1 MRLNLLKFVYRG
13 LLTGMPMSTYNPITK
28 HNFVAPVEIPPYS
41 TYVNFKLDSPQVSTL
56 TNYIHEYNPDL
67 SIVPIKL
74 LEKDDHEDYY
84 LSVNIYNCTTPIM
97 SNNLNITRCELNT
110 YVRNKQG
117 EIGTLI
123 LDYTSNQ
130 ISMDPVS
137 IFKKPQPTEIIL
149 DDIYVKSYISSDEDQ
164 IELKLTYDLIHEQS
178 KELSDSLIEYTD
190 KVFYKNGI
198 YDKVYYDSSLTHPV
212 TLFPAYFY
220 NFSFTYRDMEFKRID
235 SLFYFHNPLKF
246 VGSMWDNLYE
256 VEE

>member
-13 LLTGMPMSTYNPITK
+13 LLTGMPMFTYNPITK

-41 TYVNFKLDSPQVSTL
+41 TYINFKLEPNQVSSL
-56 TNYIHEYNPDL
+56 NEYIHEFNSEL

-74 LEKDDHEDYY
+74 FKNDEYEDYY

-97 SNNLNITRCELNT
+97 SNDLNITRCELNT
-110 YVRNKQG
+110 YIQNKQG

-137 IFKKPQPTEIIL
+137 IFKKPQSTKIIL
-149 DDIYVKSYISSDEDQ
+149 NDIYITSEVNSEDDQ
-164 IELKLTYDLIHEQS
+164 IKLDLTYDLIRDQS
-178 KELSDSLIEYTD
+178 LELSDSLIEFTD

-198 YDKVYYDSSLTHPV
+198 YDKVYYDSSVTNPV
-212 TLFPAYFY
+212 TLFPSYYY
-220 NFSFTYRDMEFKRID
+220 NFSFIYRDLEFEKVD
-235 SLFYFHNPLKF
+235 SIFYFRNPLKF
-246 VGSMWDNLYE
+246 VGSMWDNLYTIKE
-256 VEE
+256 

>member
-13 LLTGMPMSTYNPITK
+13 LLTGMPMFTYNPITK

-41 TYVNFKLDSPQVSTL
+41 TYINFKLEPEQVSSL
-56 TNYIHEYNPDL
+56 SNYVHEFNPEL

-74 LEKDDHEDYY
+74 LKDDEYEDYY

-110 YVRNKQG
+110 YIQNKQG

-137 IFKKPQPTEIIL
+137 IFKKPQKTEIIL
-149 DDIYVKSYISSDEDQ
+149 DNIYVRTQVYSQEDQ
-164 IELKLTYDLIHEQS
+164 INLNFTYDLIRDES
-178 KELSDSLIEYTD
+178 LDLSDSLIEFTD
-190 KVFYKNGI
+190 KVFYKNGV
-198 YDKVYYDSSLTHPV
+198 YDKVYYDSSVTNSL
-212 TLFPAYFY
+212 TLFPSYYY
-220 NFSFTYRDMEFKRID
+220 NFTFKYRDLEFKKIN
-235 SLFYFHNPLKF
+235 SIFYFRNSLKF
-246 VGSMWDNLYE
+246 VGSMWDNLYTIN
-256 VEE
+256 

>member
-13 LLTGMPMSTYNPITK
+13 LLTGMPMFTYNPITK

-41 TYVNFKLDSPQVSTL
+41 TYINFKLEPEQVSSL
-56 TNYIHEYNPDL
+56 SNYVHEFNPEL

-74 LEKDDHEDYY
+74 LKDDENKDYY

-110 YVRNKQG
+110 YIQNKQG

-137 IFKKPQPTEIIL
+137 IFKKPQKTEIIL
-149 DDIYVKSYISSDEDQ
+149 DNIYVRTQVYSQEDQ
-164 IELKLTYDLIHEQS
+164 INLNFTYDLIRDES
-178 KELSDSLIEYTD
+178 LDLSDSLIEFTD
-190 KVFYKNGI
+190 KVFYKNGV
-198 YDKVYYDSSLTHPV
+198 YDKVYYDSSVTNPL
-212 TLFPAYFY
+212 TLFPSYYY
-220 NFSFTYRDMEFKRID
+220 NFTFKYRDLEFKKVD
-235 SLFYFHNPLKF
+235 SIFYFRNSLKF
-246 VGSMWDNLYE
+246 VGSMWYNLYTIN
-256 VEE
+256 

>member
-13 LLTGMPMSTYNPITK
+13 LLTGMPMFTYNPITK

-41 TYVNFKLDSPQVSTL
+41 TYVNFKLDPPQVSTL
-56 TNYIHEYNPDL
+56 TDYIHEYNPDL

-74 LEKDDHEDYY
+74 LGQDEHEDYY

-110 YVRNKQG
+110 YVKNEKG

-137 IFKKPQPTEIIL
+137 IFKQPQPTEIIL
-149 DDIYVKSYISSDEDQ
+149 DDIYIKSKIRSMKDKIYLD
-164 IELKLTYDLIHEQS
+164 LTYDLIKEQA

-198 YDKVYYDSSLTHPV
+198 YDKVYYDSSVTHPE
-212 TLFPAYFY
+212 TLFPVYYY
-220 NFSFTYRDMEFKRID
+220 NFSFTYRDIEFKKID
-235 SLFYFHNPLKF
+235 SLFYFRNPLKF
-246 VGSMWDNLYE
+246 VGRMWDNLYQINE
-256 VEE
+256 